1 MTVARTR
8 RRSRAV
14 DLAILGATGGMMT
27 GLGGCSN
34 ATYERNVY
42 ASMSDCASDYSL
54 ATCSAKGSQGPGVF
68 LGPVYRLQNGR
79 PLALQQQRSGR
90 RADPGLPQDQDGGRH
105 PQRLR
110 HGMPQFQ
117 PQPVPVAQPQFLG
130 RIVPACSGGP

>member
-54 ATCSAKGSQGPGVF
+54 ATCSSKGSQGAGVF

-79 PLALQQQRSGR
+79 PSRCNSSDPGGGPILGSRKIKTEAVIRSGFGTGCR
-90 RADPGLPQDQDGGRH
+90 SSSRSRYRSRSRSFWGG
-105 PQRLR
+105 
-110 HGMPQFQ
+110 
-117 PQPVPVAQPQFLG
+117 
-130 RIVPACSGGP
+130 